1 MVKNLAIGFKPSG
14 TLMGSLAF
22 NTLCAILSNLLA
34 SFHFFKVESRCL
46 PFKPAKASSLVINIL
61 EESGLVSGLAP
72 DDLCSDNNALK
83 YLDLL

>member
-14 TLMGSLAF
+14 TLTGSFAF
-22 NTLCAILSNLLA
+22 NTLCAIFSNLLA
-34 SFHFFKVESRCL
+34 SLHFFKVESRCL
-46 PFKPAKASSLVINIL
+46 PFIPANASSLVINNL

-83 YLDLL
+83 YFDFL